1 LARQFLIWILSYTK
15 LHLLQ
20 RVKVLQ
26 SMLNKLMVFKSQFL
40 LIYLLD
46 MVSYVEYVKI
56 LLELNRTGTGSSR
69 AINSL
74 FELTFKGRRLQITSG
89 EAGYP
94 AEPPGLRP
102 IYGNMI
108 FGAPDRWPLVTRL
121 IVLILCALSLPGV
134 NVIFWRGSG
143 LSV

>member
-1 LARQFLIWILSYTK
+1 MARQFLIWILSYTK

-74 FELTFKGRRLQITSG
+74 FELTFKGRRLQIKSG
-89 EAGYP
+89 EVSSVSDKFINQPNYVFIKTKTKLHFQ
-94 AEPPGLRP
+94 ELTP
-102 IYGNMI
+102 I
-108 FGAPDRWPLVTRL
+108 FFFL
-121 IVLILCALSLPGV
+121 
-134 NVIFWRGSG
+134 
-143 LSV
+143 

>member
-1 LARQFLIWILSYTK
+1 VPVVLVMARK
-15 LHLLQ
+15 A
-20 RVKVLQ
+20 K
-26 SMLNKLMVFKSQFL
+26 FL
-40 LIYLLD
+40 LETKD
-46 MVSYVEYVKI
+46 VP
-56 LLELNRTGTGSSR
+56 N
-69 AINSL
+69 
-74 FELTFKGRRLQITSG
+74 GRQR
-89 EAGYP
+89 YP

>member
-56 LLELNRTGTGSSR
+56 LLKLNRTGTGSPR

-89 EAGYP
+89 EVSSASDIFINQPNYVFGCMLLIC
-94 AEPPGLRP
+94 GLR
-102 IYGNMI
+102 ICGCKLH
-108 FGAPDRWPLVTRL
+108 FQE
-121 IVLILCALSLPGV
+121 
-134 NVIFWRGSG
+134 
-143 LSV
+143 